1 MSLFWP
7 PFMSVAMSERE
18 SYSPNTSLFII
29 VSSSSCLTTSPPPQK
44 KIFFSPFIGEFRVG
58 VYGGVFGEVLHSGR
72 EIGVDGLHLSFR
84 EQFWWWELFMVN
96 RVGGF
101 SSYTFKSNGCFSCD
115 KGICFYSFFAS
126 FFCFFDFLTF
136 SFILGDS

>member
-18 SYSPNTSLFII
+18 RVIFAKYKCVYNCFLF
-29 VSSSSCLTTSPPPQK
+29 VLFDNPTPAPPPNF
-44 KIFFSPFIGEFRVG
+44 ISPFIGEFRG
-58 VYGGVFGEVLHSGR
+58 GGYGGVFGEVLHGGR
-72 EIGVDGLHLSFR
+72 EIGGMGSICLS
-84 EQFWWWELFMVN
+84 ESGSGGGNVFMVN
-96 RVGGF
+96 RLGGF

-115 KGICFYSFFAS
+115 KGICFYSFFVS

-136 SFILGDS
+136 FLF